1 MARARLRV
9 DRDGC
14 RSLGSLQAF
23 IWGAMAKRPAGSP
36 VGEVGVQAQRDA
48 RMIRPD
54 GALRAPG
61 GRLLAALALATL
73 AIAATLCLVLLGGTP
88 ASAAASA
95 HAARTIT
102 LNDTGHLHLTSHHSF
117 TLNEQGS
124 ASGTISG
131 TIYIHLNVI
140 STNRVTAEVN
150 IYPSGGSLTGYAN
163 ASYHPAGAVAT
174 FNGTMNISRG
184 TGRYSHAKGSGLS
197 FTGTVQRS
205 NDAVTVHVNGR
216 MSA

>member
-1 MARARLRV
+1 MGHLIDRGAMPPQAAVARIRPGV
-9 DRDGC
+9 
-14 RSLGSLQAF
+14 RSLLA
-23 IWGAMAKRPAGSP
+23 AG
-36 VGEVGVQAQRDA
+36 
-48 RMIRPD
+48 
-54 GALRAPG
+54 
-61 GRLLAALALATL
+61 ALALAALLGVAL
-73 AIAATLCLVLLGGTP
+73 AGATVSRAAT
-88 ASAAASA
+88 AR
-95 HAARTIT
+95 AARTFS
-102 LNDTGHLHLTSHHSF
+102 LSETGRLHLTSHHKF

-131 TIYIHLNVI
+131 TIYIHLNVV

-174 FNGTMNISRG
+174 FNGTMSVTRG
-184 TGRYSHAKGSGLS
+184 TGRYSHARGSGLS

-216 MSA
+216 MST